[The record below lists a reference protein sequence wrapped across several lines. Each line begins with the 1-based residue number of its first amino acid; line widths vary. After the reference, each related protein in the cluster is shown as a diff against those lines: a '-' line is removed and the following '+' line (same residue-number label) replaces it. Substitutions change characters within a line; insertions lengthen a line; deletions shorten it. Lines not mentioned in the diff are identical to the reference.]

1 MTVSQTKVYSLSCLL
16 STPSALPV
24 SQPPPVRPHHHTLAV
39 CPAWLNCLPS
49 IMDTAECKYA
59 ANLVADGDLS
69 RPCPAVCT
77 GPPEQPADS
86 VSSSGCR
93 TCFSPW
99 RQTSRLVHP
108 SCSAWSEQFNL
119 KTCTQRNSQVYKT
132 MKIEKITLSAKAF
145 LNARSNGFFFCFYK
159 WRRNPNKSKNGSWM
173 SLINA

>member
-1 MTVSQTKVYSLSCLL
+1 MTVSIMKVYSLSSLL

-77 GPPEQPADS
+77 GPSEQPAGSVS

-93 TCFSPW
+93 TCFCPW
-99 RQTSRLVHP
+99 RQTSRLFLPLPTFTLPVP
-108 SCSAWSEQFNL
+108 PGESGS
-119 KTCTQRNSQVYKT
+119 TCRCARRGIHKCTKQWRYK
-132 MKIEKITLSAKAF
+132 K
-145 LNARSNGFFFCFYK
+145 
-159 WRRNPNKSKNGSWM
+159 
-173 SLINA
+173 